1 MKYTRANMKSI
12 IEADHDKESP
22 GQIIIPVGS
31 AQQGILYEDFADVAS
46 MLVSGTTGSGK
57 TSFIR
62 MLILEI
68 MMKYTPEEVRFVI
81 YDSRSVDYSIF
92 DNNPY
97 LLMPIIT
104 ETIDTA
110 AATDYVIQE
119 SKRRLENYST
129 LKQNPHIIIIMD
141 DFHEVS
147 SWNNDA
153 TDKLIQ
159 LFRISRKAK
168 IHSWIITSTPLDKV
182 IPQELKAIQ
191 LLRVSFRTTTK
202 SISRDVI
209 NHDGAETLRSPGEMI
224 FMFHSDQ
231 VRCDAVHIEDKY
243 ISEICSEMRKQYKF
257 EDMTCNLN
265 FSHKR
270 ETYDES
276 LYDQS
281 ETIQGDRRDELFIE
295 AARYIIDKNKASV
308 GMIQRLFKIGFNRAS
323 RIMDQLYDAGIV
335 GEEEGTKPRK
345 VLMTMEML
353 EEYLKHI

>member
-92 DNNPY
+92 DHNPY

-104 ETIDTA
+104 ETLDTA

-224 FMFHSDQ
+224 FMLHSDQ

-243 ISEICSEMRKQYKF
+243 ISEICSEMRRHYKT
-257 EDMTCNLN
+257 EDTTCNLD
-265 FSHKR
+265 FSRK
-270 ETYDES
+270 ETYDEIS
-276 LYDQS
+276 YEQS
-281 ETIQGDRRDELFIE
+281 EIMQGYGRDELFVE
-295 AARYIIDKNKASV
+295 AARCIINKNKASI
-308 GMIQRLFKIGFNRAS
+308 GTIQRLFRIGFSRAS
-323 RIMDQLYDAGIV
+323 RIMDQLCDAGIV
-335 GEEEGTKPRK
+335 GEEEGIKPRK

-353 EEYLKHI
+353 EEYLKRI